1 MLLLALVLVRRRS
14 QLQLCHGLRPE
25 TGRFR
30 EQVRVIGQTAPL
42 HVNLYVPAEPVLE
55 IADGG
60 GQMGQQVIFAVG
72 PQMDRQLVP
81 LQRPVGPGQRRGR
94 HGIDPIQDPG
104 QFRKVHL
111 GKTLTGKPRVQ
122 LHPPDGKLFFQ
133 RPLRLPQTF
142 GGDILGHGQIDGHS
156 PALHINFRMANGS
169 LLKSRLL
176 FLRRRVAPEHIEKIN
191 GFFHGYSCS
200 M

>member
-1 MLLLALVLVRRRS
+1 M
-14 QLQLCHGLRPE
+14 
-25 TGRFR
+25 
-30 EQVRVIGQTAPL
+30 
-42 HVNLYVPAEPVLE
+42 
-55 IADGG
+55 
-60 GQMGQQVIFAVG
+60 
-72 PQMDRQLVP
+72 
-81 LQRPVGPGQRRGR
+81 
-94 HGIDPIQDPG
+94 
-104 QFRKVHL
+104 
-111 GKTLTGKPRVQ
+111 Q

-142 GGDILGHGQIDGHS
+142 GRNILGHGQIDGHG
-156 PALHINFRMANGS
+156 PALHIDLRMANGS